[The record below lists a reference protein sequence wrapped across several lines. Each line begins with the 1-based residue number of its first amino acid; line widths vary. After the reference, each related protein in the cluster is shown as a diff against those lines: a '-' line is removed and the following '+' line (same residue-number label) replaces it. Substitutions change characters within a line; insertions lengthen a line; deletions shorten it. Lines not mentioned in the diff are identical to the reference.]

1 MLTLSRR
8 FVMAAQAERSSGPI
22 ATSMRRCVCA
32 RRVKRRIAFS
42 RAARFAAPPSLLSP
56 RATNPTPP
64 APRHHHHHHHNR
76 KLEDALRPTSLTI
89 INESHKHAG
98 HSGNPTGA
106 ADAETHFRVE
116 VVSAEFSGKRLV
128 QRHQAVYRLLDDEI
142 KAGVH
147 ALSMDTRTPEEVQG
161 K

>member
-1 MLTLSRR
+1 MRARVAATDRSRPSTP
-8 FVMAAQAERSSGPI
+8 F
-22 ATSMRRCVCA
+22 
-32 RRVKRRIAFS
+32 RV
-42 RAARFAAPPSLLSP
+42 LSP
-56 RATNPTPP
+56 HPPPPQKTPSYHPTTP
-64 APRHHHHHHHNR
+64 NR
-76 KLEDALRPTSLTI
+76 KLEAALRPTSLTI

-116 VVSAEFSGKRLV
+116 VVSSEFEGKRLV

-147 ALSMDTRTPEEVQG
+147 ALSMDTRTPDEEER